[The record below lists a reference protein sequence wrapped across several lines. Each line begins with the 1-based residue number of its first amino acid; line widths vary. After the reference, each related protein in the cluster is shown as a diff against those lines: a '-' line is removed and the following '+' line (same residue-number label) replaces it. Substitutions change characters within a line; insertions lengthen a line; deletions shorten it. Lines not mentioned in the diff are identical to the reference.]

1 MSATLKS
8 SPDDCIRGGSR
19 PSATEGKLHN
29 GGFGGEAPGQGRG
42 SEGRSPPEADNIFL
56 FQRLLSLQNYHIN
69 LGYLYR
75 LHSERGSTSSPAYN
89 QIIMVRRVRCL
100 TEGLYPSEA
109 VDIFLFQRLT
119 S

>member
-29 GGFGGEAPGQGRG
+29 GGLGAKPLVRG

-75 LHSERGSTSSPAYN
+75 LHSERWSTSLPAYN